1 MARPGGL
8 SIDHLFGQDDSIDPC
23 CPIPLVVAGGVL
35 RAAEGVGEAPLR
47 TKPRAGLDGTVLS
60 KLVKGS
66 LEAFKDLINVCGRV
80 GGREEGHVDAW
91 NDYALVDEV
100 EIELRLHASVLNADV
115 ALALDWT
122 GLKHQ
127 VKEGSR
133 VHDLRCNSFCGAVA
147 VDRFSKS

>member
-1 MARPGGL
+1 MG
-8 SIDHLFGQDDSIDPC
+8 D
-23 CPIPLVVAGGVL
+23 
-35 RAAEGVGEAPLR
+35 APLGMR
-47 TKPRAGLDGTVLS
+47 PRAGLDGPILS
-60 KLVKGS
+60 KLVKGGR
-66 LEAFKDLINVCGRV
+66 EGFEDLINVCGRV

-100 EIELRLHASVLNADV
+100 EIELRLHASVLAADV